1 MYDHAEPMQAPNIA
15 KFGRQIL
22 LALKALRQAGVPSMG
37 GHLHSGN
44 VLVSEEA
51 FPLSIGISGACAM
64 LLSLPLPRVI
74 KHLFVLLSFA
84 CAQPLPLPLPLS
96 DLENVILGEP
106 PSSRL
111 FLDACMKRILG
122 SVDPKAAS
130 LTMDWSPLDV
140 DVLWCVR
147 LRACQC

>member
-64 LLSLPLPRVI
+64 LQSLPLARVI
-74 KHLFVLLSFA
+74 KHLFVLLSVFRLSSA
-84 CAQPLPLPLPLS
+84 PPPPPPPPPLRP
-96 DLENVILGEP
+96 
-106 PSSRL
+106 
-111 FLDACMKRILG
+111 
-122 SVDPKAAS
+122 
-130 LTMDWSPLDV
+130 
-140 DVLWCVR
+140 
-147 LRACQC
+147 

>member
-51 FPLSIGISGACAM
+51 FALSIGISGACAM
-64 LLSLPLPRVI
+64 LQSLPLPRVI
-74 KHLFVLLSFA
+74 KLPFVLLSFA
-84 CAQPLPLPLPLS
+84 CAQPLPHPLPLS

-147 LRACQC
+147 LRACEC